1 MTKDI
6 KNDNIQQSIFRFQF
20 VLNFL
25 VKKDMKERL
34 KFLTGEMKIEKFEVF
49 IYEKLIPLLEGRINN
64 IDEKKRIKVYII
76 FAGWTGYTLEDAFLR
91 L

>member
-1 MTKDI
+1 MNIVLMTKDI

-34 KFLTGEMKIEKFEVF
+34 KFLTDEMKIGKFEEF

-64 IDEKKRIKVYII
+64 IDEKK
-76 FAGWTGYTLEDAFLR
+76 E
-91 L
+91 

>member
-1 MTKDI
+1 M
-6 KNDNIQQSIFRFQF
+6 
-20 VLNFL
+20 LNFL

-64 IDEKKRIKVYII
+64 IDEKK
-76 FAGWTGYTLEDAFLR
+76 E
-91 L
+91 

>member
-1 MTKDI
+1 MNIVLMTKDI

-64 IDEKKRIKVYII
+64 IDEKK
-76 FAGWTGYTLEDAFLR
+76 E
-91 L
+91 